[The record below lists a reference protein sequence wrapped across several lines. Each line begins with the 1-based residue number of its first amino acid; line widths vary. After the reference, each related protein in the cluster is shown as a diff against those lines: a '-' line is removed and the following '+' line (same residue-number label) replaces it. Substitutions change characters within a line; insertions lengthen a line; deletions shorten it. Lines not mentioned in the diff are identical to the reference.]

1 MPRKASGNI
10 IREGDHFVARVQLD
24 GKRARIHLQPG
35 LSEEKARATAE
46 FYTENPE
53 IARKTLES
61 QKAQK
66 SSIAPIPKGE
76 TFAHYVV
83 RYYEDRDRRGL
94 AAVQGDQRFL
104 EKHVCPHIGEKP
116 IADVTRED
124 IEKLVQHFDDKTAR
138 GEWAWRSARRSWN
151 LIHALFAQACTSKN
165 LALRVRK
172 DNPTHDVAPP
182 DAGEEKAKAFLWPN
196 EFLRLMTCEQ
206 VPQDAR
212 RLYAIAIYLYSRAAE
227 ILVLR
232 WTDIDLEHGTIR
244 IARGFDQ
251 ERKQEKST
259 KAGRVRLFAI
269 EPELLP
275 LLRVMHAER
284 QDDGRV
290 FPRMSS
296 AILAARFRHYLQ
308 IAGITRA
315 DLFLDD
321 DQHIPIRMHDCRS
334 TACTWMAMR
343 GDPVT
348 TIMERV
354 GHREFATTQVYL
366 RRADALRGRIGEPF
380 PALPS
385 CLLGTSTSNPSGD
398 DGTGKGSG
406 IWSNIFTT
414 PALAAGFSTDDKVP
428 TTCRN
433 RNLKY
438 KTTTMLMSSA
448 STNRLSSSH
457 QPLSARCS
465 REPVSNTPHRST
477 SRLHLVFRPHATP
490 ASRA

>member
-66 SSIAPIPKGE
+66 CSIAPIPKGE

-196 EFLRLMTCEQ
+196 EFLRLMRCEH
-206 VPQDAR
+206 VRDDAR
-212 RLYAIAIYLYSRAAE
+212 RI
-227 ILVLR
+227 
-232 WTDIDLEHGTIR
+232 
-244 IARGFDQ
+244 
-251 ERKQEKST
+251 
-259 KAGRVRLFAI
+259 
-269 EPELLP
+269 
-275 LLRVMHAER
+275 
-284 QDDGRV
+284 
-290 FPRMSS
+290 
-296 AILAARFRHYLQ
+296 
-308 IAGITRA
+308 
-315 DLFLDD
+315 
-321 DQHIPIRMHDCRS
+321 
-334 TACTWMAMR
+334 
-343 GDPVT
+343 
-348 TIMERV
+348 
-354 GHREFATTQVYL
+354 
-366 RRADALRGRIGEPF
+366 
-380 PALPS
+380 
-385 CLLGTSTSNPSGD
+385 
-398 DGTGKGSG
+398 
-406 IWSNIFTT
+406 
-414 PALAAGFSTDDKVP
+414 
-428 TTCRN
+428 
-433 RNLKY
+433 
-438 KTTTMLMSSA
+438 
-448 STNRLSSSH
+448 
-457 QPLSARCS
+457 
-465 REPVSNTPHRST
+465 
-477 SRLHLVFRPHATP
+477 
-490 ASRA
+490 